1 MGQLTHQQYDR
12 LERALL
18 NGTRVIFQRSGRR
31 EYVVI
36 PLRLGVRYGREYVEA
51 RNSTTGHD
59 LTIYLDELDGIELV
73 R

>member
-31 EYVVI
+31 EYTVI
-36 PLRLGVRYGREYVEA
+36 PLRLGVRDGRELVEA
-51 RNSTTGHD
+51 RNPTTGHD